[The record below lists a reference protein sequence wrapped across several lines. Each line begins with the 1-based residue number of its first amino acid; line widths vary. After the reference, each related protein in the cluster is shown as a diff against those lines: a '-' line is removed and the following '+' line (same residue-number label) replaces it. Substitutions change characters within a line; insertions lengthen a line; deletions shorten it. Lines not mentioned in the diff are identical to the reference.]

1 MNNQVEVTAKII
13 DRMADMM
20 RHSAIKLNEDAT
32 NLREDS
38 DFAHA
43 GNAMNTLI
51 NALVNMR
58 LDLLVTKSLKDDW
71 FDDLKG

>member
-13 DRMADMM
+13 DNMANMM
-20 RHSAIKLNEDAT
+20 RHSAIKLNEDASD
-32 NLREDS
+32 LRKYS
-38 DFAHA
+38 DFTHA
-43 GNAMNTLI
+43 GSAMNTII
-51 NALVNMR
+51 NCLVNMR

>member
-20 RHSAIKLNEDAT
+20 IHCSAQLKEDAV
-32 NLREDS
+32 NLRNES
-38 DFAHA
+38 DFMYA
-43 GNAMNTLI
+43 GNAMNTVI